1 MSVPDGTYD
10 CIVVGG
16 GLSGLCAAHRLRG
29 RNILVLEASG
39 RPGGR
44 LHSLSRSPR
53 WLNLGAHMFGGAG
66 TLIGDLTTEMGLETR
81 PIGGRLLGMAM
92 DGRRLLRAPIEAYPA
107 LLPLSFSARLS
118 FVRMG
123 LALRWGAMQTVAALK
138 PRPGET
144 PAATRDRLFAFDG
157 DRTLA
162 QRIGPLHPEVER
174 LLVAITERNG
184 GDPSEMSAGHALR
197 SFTNVWSAH
206 SPGRNLLG
214 GSSGLPRALALS
226 LGDRI
231 RHDCPVHTVET
242 TENGVAVTWQENGE
256 TRRAEARACVLAV
269 PAPVAKDIAR
279 DLPPATAAA
288 LGAVRYGPF
297 LSVAVLTDENDRMPW
312 DGNYAVSTPHRDFSV
327 LFNQATTL
335 PDRSRRGPGS
345 SLMLFRGAR
354 GAARLMELSDREI
367 EARFVADLVAEF
379 PEIAGYIREVVVGR
393 WPLGAPFGFPGR
405 AALQPGLTAP
415 LGPIVLAGDYLEFPN
430 MEAAAQTGYEAA
442 AKVLAHIEAPAGR
455 A

>member
-1 MSVPDGTYD
+1 MSLSDGIHD

-16 GLSGLCAAHRLRG
+16 GLSGLCAAHRLRD
-29 RNILVLEASG
+29 RNILVLEATE

-44 LHSLSRSPR
+44 LRSLSRLPY
-53 WLNLGAHMFGGAG
+53 WLNLGAHMFGDPG
-66 TLIGDLTTEMGLETR
+66 TLIGDLVSEMRLDAR
-81 PIGGRLLGMAM
+81 SIGGQLLGMAM
-92 DGRRLLRAPIEAYPA
+92 DGRRLLRAPIETYPM
-107 LLPLSFSARLS
+107 LLPLSFAARLS

-144 PAATRDRLFAFDG
+144 PAETRDRLFAFDG
-157 DRTLA
+157 DRTLT
-162 QRIGPLHPEVER
+162 QRIGRLHPEVER

-206 SPGRNLLG
+206 SPGRNLIG
-214 GSSGLPRALALS
+214 GASELPHALAS
-226 LGDRI
+226 HLGDRI
-231 RHDCPVHTVET
+231 RYDSPVRSVEP
-242 TENGVAVTWQENGE
+242 TETGVAVTWLKNGE
-256 TRRAEARACVLAV
+256 LRRAEARTCVMAV
-269 PAPVAKDIAR
+269 PAPVAKDLVR

-288 LGAVRYGPF
+288 LGAVRYGAF
-297 LSVAVLTDENDRMPW
+297 LSVAVLTGETRPMPW
-312 DGNYAVSTPHRDFSV
+312 DRNYAISTPHRSFSV

-335 PDRSRRGPGS
+335 RDRSQRGAGG
-345 SLMLFRGAR
+345 SLMLFRGAK

-367 EARFVADLVAEF
+367 EAKFIADLVEEF
-379 PEIAGYIREVVVGR
+379 PEIEGYVREVVVGR
-393 WPLGAPFGFPGR
+393 WPMGAPFGFPGR

-442 AKVLAHIEAPAGR
+442 AKVLARIDQPTASA
-455 A
+455 